1 LSYEIEECGGFTSLM
16 FISDT
21 DKRKQMYMNWNE
33 KDKNPENLKITH
45 SRTILQISVSLFLT
59 KTKMDVTK
67 LMQKWLASSPSI

>member
-33 KDKNPENLKITH
+33 KDKNSENLKITH
-45 SRTILQISVSLFLT
+45 SRTILQIPVSLYQT